1 MSIFIDPDQT
11 FEITVRF
18 ILKGSINDTSSAIKI
33 LRGEEEDENQI
44 ELTCDVSG
52 RDFDTM
58 SKILEEATIIN
69 SVTGAPMVRTSIF
82 CKLVIL
88 NFFRAW
94 NLNDSETGKQVPITQ
109 ETVGKMR
116 YELVR
121 ELTSKWLDL
130 TSAK

>member
-1 MSIFIDPDQT
+1 MSIFIDPEQT
-11 FEITVRF
+11 FEIIVKF
-18 ILKGSINDTSSAIKI
+18 VLKGGVNDTSSSIKI
-33 LRGEEEDENQI
+33 LKDDEEHPDQI
-44 ELTCDVSG
+44 ELSCDVSG

-69 SVTGAPMVRTSIF
+69 SVTGAPMVRISVF

-88 NFFRAW
+88 YFFKSW
-94 NLNDSETGKQVPITQ
+94 NLNDSESGKQVPINQDTI
-109 ETVGKMR
+109 GKMR
-116 YELVR
+116 YELVK